1 MTLAQVRMEWMEADS
16 STINPN
22 ISLAQFHLSMAL
34 GASQDSSHPGI
45 VINVGHIAGQ
55 NRSS

>member
-1 MTLAQVRMEWMEADS
+1 MEWMEDDP

-34 GASQDSSHPGI
+34 AATLDSGHPGI
-45 VINVGHIAGQ
+45 VVNVGQ
-55 NRSS
+55 NRMH